1 LDGNEEQAM
10 KVPPGVSAA
19 DFAEA
24 IRQFE
29 EAIGKEWVFT
39 SNEDVALYRDAYS
52 PLMGEP
58 DEIVASAAVAPD
70 GVEEVQKVVR
80 IANRYKIPIYPVST
94 GKNLGY
100 GGSAPVLSGS
110 VVLDLKRMNRILEVN
125 ERNAYALV
133 EPGVSYFDLYRY
145 IQEKGLK
152 LWVDVPDPGWGS
164 PIGNSLDRGGGYL
177 MPQYRN
183 HFDSHCGMEVV
194 LADGEVMRTGMGALP
209 GAQTW
214 QEYKSGFGPWI
225 DGMFSQ
231 SNFGVVTKMGF
242 WLMPEPD
249 SYLSGTVTV
258 PRHDDLIPLVNIL
271 NYLENTRVTNGMP
284 DLASPLLGIPM
295 LSEFAARFDQGSTPF
310 DRPQDAE
317 LTALIAKAGGNMSP
331 ELDDYAQRKGIGYW
345 SCKLSFYGAAK
356 ANAANWAFAQEK
368 FSAIPGARFEAGESY
383 KLPLTPEQREKVH
396 KPQFGIPSLAMFSIG
411 ARSAMNPEPSNGHMW
426 FSPIIPRTGEA
437 IFEANR
443 VFAQAAKELGLPF
456 LNFNLPSTYWERAFI
471 FIFAFPVVRDIE
483 TNKKN
488 RAAFRKLIQVAADHG
503 WGEYRTAPVFQDAI
517 MNTYSFNNHA
527 LLHFHETVKDAIDPN
542 GILSAGRYGIWPK
555 HVREAKS

>member
-1 LDGNEEQAM
+1 M
-10 KVPPGVSAA
+10 KLPPGVSAS
-19 DFAEA
+19 DFAAA
-24 IRQFE
+24 IQQFQDTV
-29 EAIGKEWVFT
+29 GKEWVFT
-39 SNEDVALYRDAYS
+39 SDEDVALYRDAYS
-52 PLMGEP
+52 PFMGEP
-58 DEIVASAAVAPD
+58 EERFASAAVAPEN
-70 GVEEVQKVVR
+70 VEQVQKVVR
-80 IANRYKIPIYPVST
+80 VANQYKIPLYPVST

-100 GGSAPVLSGS
+100 GGSAPVLSSS
-110 VVLDLKRMNRILEVN
+110 VVLDLKRMNRIIEVN
-125 ERNAYALV
+125 ERNAYVLV

-164 PIGNSLDRGGGYL
+164 PVGNALDRGGGYL
-177 MPQYRN
+177 MPQFRN
-183 HFDSHCGMEVV
+183 HFDSHCGMEIV
-194 LADGEVMRTGMGALP
+194 LANGEIMRTGMGALP
-209 GAQTW
+209 GSKTW

-242 WLMPEPD
+242 WMMPQPD
-249 SYLSGTVTV
+249 SYFSGTVTV
-258 PRHDDLIPLVNIL
+258 PRHDDLIPLVRIL

-295 LSEFAARFDQGSTPF
+295 LSEFAARFDQGSSPF

-317 LTALIAKAGGNMSP
+317 LTALIAKAGGEMSP
-331 ELDDYAQRKGIGYW
+331 ELDDYAQKKGIGYW

-356 ANAANWAFAQEK
+356 ANAANWAFAREK
-368 FSAIPGARFEAGESY
+368 FAEIPGAKFEDGENY

-411 ARSAMNPEPSNGHMW
+411 ARSPMNPTPANGHMW

-443 VFAQAAKELGLPF
+443 VFAAAAKEFGLPF
-456 LNFNLPSTYWERAFI
+456 LNFNLPSTYWERSFI
-471 FIFAFPVVRDIE
+471 FIFAFPVTKDVE

-488 RAAFRKLIQVAADHG
+488 RAAFEKLIKVAAEHG
-503 WGEYRTAPVFQDAI
+503 WGEYRTPPAFQDAI
-517 MNTYSFNNHA
+517 MATYSYNNNA
-527 LLHFHETVKDAIDPN
+527 LLRFHETVKDAVDPN

-555 HVREAKS
+555 HIRETKS

>member
-1 LDGNEEQAM
+1 M
-10 KVPPGVSAA
+10 KVPPGVSAS
-19 DFAEA
+19 DFAAA
-24 IRQFE
+24 IKQFE
-29 EAIGKEWVFT
+29 DAVGKQWVFT
-39 SNEDVALYRDAYS
+39 SDEDVALYRDAYS
-52 PLMGEP
+52 PFMGEP
-58 DEIVASAAVAPD
+58 EERVASAAVAPD
-70 GVEEVQKVVR
+70 GVEQVQKIVR
-80 IANRYKIPIYPVST
+80 IANQYKIPIYPVST

-183 HFDSHCGMEVV
+183 HFDSHCGMEIV
-194 LADGEVMRTGMGALP
+194 LANGEIMRTGMGALP
-209 GAQTW
+209 AAQTW
-214 QEYKSGFGPWI
+214 QEYKSGFGPWV

-249 SYLSGTVTV
+249 AYLSGTVTV
-258 PRHDDLIPLVNIL
+258 PRHDDLIPLVKIL

-284 DLASPLLGIPM
+284 DLSSPLLGIPM
-295 LSEFAARFDQGSTPF
+295 LSEFVARFDQGSSPF

-317 LTALIAKAGGNMSP
+317 LTALVAKAGGNMSP
-331 ELDDYAQRKGIGYW
+331 ELDDYAQKKGIGYW

-356 ANAANWAFAQEK
+356 ANAANWAFATEK
-368 FSAIPGARFEAGESY
+368 FSEIPGAKFQDGENY
-383 KLPLTPEQREKVH
+383 KLPLTPEQQEKVH

-411 ARSAMNPEPSNGHMW
+411 ARSAMNPEPANGHMW

-443 VFAQAAKELGLPF
+443 VFAAAAKEFGLPF

-471 FIFAFPVVRDIE
+471 FIFAFPVTRDIE

-488 RAAFRKLIQVAADHG
+488 RAAFQRLIQVAAEHG
-503 WGEYRTAPVFQDAI
+503 WGEYRTPPAFQDAI
-517 MNTYSFNNHA
+517 MNTYSFNDHA
-527 LLHFHETVKDAIDPN
+527 LLRFHETVKDAVDPN

-555 HVREAKS
+555 HIREAKS

>member
-1 LDGNEEQAM
+1 M
-10 KVPPGVSAA
+10 RVPPGVSAA

-58 DEIVASAAVAPD
+58 DEMLASAAIAPD
-70 GVEEVQKVVR
+70 GVEQVQKVVR
-80 IANRYKIPIYPVST
+80 ISNRYKIPIYPVST

-331 ELDDYAQRKGIGYW
+331 ELNDYAQRKGIGYW
-345 SCKLSFYGAAK
+345 SCKLSFYGAPK

-368 FSAIPGARFEAGESY
+368 FSAIPGAKFEPGESY

-443 VFAQAAKELGLPF
+443 VFAQAAKEFGLPF
-456 LNFNLPSTYWERAFI
+456 LNFNLPSTYWERSFI
-471 FIFAFPVVRDIE
+471 FIFAFPVVKDVE

-488 RAAFRKLIQVAADHG
+488 VASFKKLIQVAADHG